1 MADDSGGS
9 ASGAGEASHQD
20 GASRFAELGGR
31 VHYLDYPAGSAAPAF
46 LCLHGLG
53 GSAVNFRA
61 VAPRLRSRARVV
73 APDLLG
79 HGRTYAGRAGD
90 GGAVEANLDLIA
102 RFVDEVVGAPVVL
115 VGHSLG
121 GILALLHTMRVPSDV
136 QGLVLLDPPVPGRSR
151 WPRDWRLTAR
161 LAFLR
166 APGVGGLVARQLER
180 LTPEALVARQ
190 LADATPHVDRI
201 PAEVVDASVAEV
213 VARRAG
219 EDARAAQDLQWA
231 AILETIAL
239 LARPRAWRGW
249 ARYGRRSCGSSGRT
263 TPRRRTTTSWSW
275 RRHDRTGCSRPGPAS
290 ATSRISRIRA
300 GRPTG
305 CWRGPRGGDSAD
317 RVSAVAPLRGSP
329 AEGF

>member
-1 MADDSGGS
+1 MADDSGGP

-79 HGRTYAGRAGD
+79 HGRTYAGRVGD

-201 PAEVVDASVAEV
+201 PADVVDASVAEV

-239 LARPRAWRGW
+239 LARPRAWRQRL
-249 ARYGRRSCGSSGRT
+249 ATIRT
-263 TPRRRTTTSWSW
+263 PVLWLLGE
-275 RRHDRTGCSRPGPAS
+275 DDPKAPYDDVVVL
-290 ATSRISRIRA
+290 ATSRPDWLLET
-300 GRPTG
+300 RPGVGHLPHLEDPGWT
-305 CWRGPRGGDSAD
+305 AD
-317 RVSAVAPLRGSP
+317 RVLAW
-329 AEGF
+329 AEGR

>member
-1 MADDSGGS
+1 MADDSGGF
-9 ASGAGEASHQD
+9 ASDARAASHQD
-20 GASRFAELGGR
+20 GASRVVDLGGR
-31 VHYLDYPAGSAAPAF
+31 VHYLDYPGASGAPTF

-61 VAPRLRSRARVV
+61 VAPLLRSRARVV

-79 HGRTYAGRAGD
+79 HGRTYAGRVGSS
-90 GGAVEANLDLIA
+90 GAVEANLDLIA
-102 RFVDEVVGAPVVL
+102 RVVDEVVGAPVVL

-151 WPRDWRLTAR
+151 WSRDWKLTAK

-190 LADATPHVDRI
+190 LADATPHVERI
-201 PAEVVDASVAEV
+201 PSGVVDASVAEV

-219 EDARAAQDLQWA
+219 ADARAAQDLQWA

-239 LARPRAWRGW
+239 LARPRAWRQRLAAIRTPVLWLLGEDDPKAPYDDVLAL
-249 ARYGRRSCGSSGRT
+249 AR
-263 TPRRRTTTSWSW
+263 
-275 RRHDRTGCSRPGPAS
+275 SRPDWLLE
-290 ATSRISRIRA
+290 T
-300 GRPTG
+300 RPGVGHLPHLEDPDWT
-305 CWRGPRGGDSAD
+305 AD
-317 RVSAVAPLRGSP
+317 RVLAWV
-329 AEGF
+329 EGR